1 MKENTVIKRL
11 FTCFKSE
18 KQNLAVY
25 TSMPAISDSRE
36 LKERQRR
43 HQRKR
48 HLKIKLHFICAT
60 SRLFRP
66 LEQKIANYP
75 GTKLVRVTFEL
86 TKRMKNSRSR
96 SRSSHNLEF
105 GHFTL
110 LFCRG
115 RHRNVPKFKTH
126 VQSDW
131 FSSLN
136 QLFCGVVVVV
146 AVVVA

>member
-66 LEQKIANYP
+66 LQQKIANYP

-86 TKRMKNSRSR
+86 TKRMKNSPSGVHVLHTTLNLVI
-96 SRSSHNLEF
+96 SHCCFAEEGIEMYQNLKR
-105 GHFTL
+105 T
-110 LFCRG
+110 CRAIG
-115 RHRNVPKFKTH
+115 FPH
-126 VQSDW
+126 
-131 FSSLN
+131 
-136 QLFCGVVVVV
+136 
-146 AVVVA
+146 